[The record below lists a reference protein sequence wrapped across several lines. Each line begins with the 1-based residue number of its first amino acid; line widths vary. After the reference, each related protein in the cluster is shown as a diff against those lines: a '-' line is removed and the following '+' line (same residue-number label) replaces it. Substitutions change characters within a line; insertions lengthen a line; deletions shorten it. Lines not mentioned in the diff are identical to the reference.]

1 MIPILLISDFISGAS
16 NVLVVVL
23 TDERELLR
31 FGNDFDLSGSIPAMR
46 RRAGQFLR
54 PQNAI
59 PDMFVVT

>member
-1 MIPILLISDFISGAS
+1 MVG
-16 NVLVVVL
+16 L
-23 TDERELLR
+23 TDERELLG